1 MSLSLNC
8 LVVGDDPDRVFTV
21 EIPKNKNVSILKKLI
36 KEEKAPH
43 LDHVAASDLD
53 LWQVSFPIDDLETEL
68 GNIDL
73 AGYPKLSPPSKKL
86 STFFTDVADDCLH
99 VIAKVPEVQ
108 TVVALDPT
116 QLLSLNCFILGD
128 DPDRVFTVEIP
139 KNKNV
144 SILKKLIKEEKAP
157 HLDHVAA
164 SDLDLWQ
171 VSFPIDDLSSKNPPT
186 VGPKLRAEKFL
197 LDAFSSELDANRIH
211 VVARVPSKGAPSP
224 SSGPPPSAY
233 KFPVLS
239 ADQVGRDR
247 EKFCSQRKSEAPS
260 NGGNP
265 QTFLNRQDKADG
277 YIPCNRPY
285 GRPTALPLS
294 LLHPIFGEYVDDAEN
309 YVPTT
314 DDVKFFL
321 AFVQAMANIYKRE
334 DGRQETL
341 LTIFDD
347 HKIPIKPTMI
357 GRFTTDGDLSIGKF
371 RFLIAEFKNEIGST
385 AAEPFFQAIL
395 YFLEA
400 TRKLATQH
408 LNSVLPCMIVLI
420 FGPYV
425 AFAGAAWT
433 DRPTVQMLSPAIPC
447 HYQDTDIKME
457 GMLVRHLG
465 ALRRAIHALDTYY
478 QEYSANPS
486 FPLRN
491 PTHPYPT
498 SFTSWDGSAKRFIYL
513 FHMKGRNLFFGR
525 MDDIDGTAICIKFV
539 ARYCKEGHEFLAAK
553 GFAPKLHAVERLPGG
568 LYMVV
573 MDDVSEEYISLFNLI
588 RDNPDFL
595 SEEHLGARN
604 CLSEK
609 VGQCLRQFH
618 QAGFVHGDI
627 RDTNIMVKT
636 LKRGGND
643 GSFLVVDYDSSG
655 RIKQAR
661 YPLNLNTTSVQRPE
675 GATGGAVVEVEHDLE
690 MLDHIWDP

>member
-8 LVVGDDPDRVFTV
+8 FLLGDDLDRTFTV
-21 EIPKNKNVSILKKLI
+21 EIPHTKNVSILKDLI
-36 KEEKAPH
+36 KEKKAPH

-68 GNIDL
+68 GNINL
-73 AGYPKLSPPSKKL
+73 AAYPKLSPPSKKL
-86 STFFTDVADDCLH
+86 TTFFTDVADDCLH
-99 VIAKVPEVQ
+99 VIAKAPEVQ
-108 TVVALDPT
+108 TVVALDSA
-116 QLLSLNCFILGD
+116 QLLSFNCFLLGD
-128 DPDRVFTVEIP
+128 DPDRTFTVKIP
-139 KNKNV
+139 KTENV
-144 SILKKLIKEEKAP
+144 SILKDLIKEKKAP
-157 HLDHVAA
+157 HLNHVAA
-164 SDLDLWQ
+164 SDLDLWS
-171 VSFPIDDLSSKNPPT
+171 VSFPIDDLPSKNPPT
-186 VGPKLRAEKFL
+186 VGPKLRSEKL
-197 LDAFSSELDANRIH
+197 LSDAFPSELDINRIH
-211 VVARVPSKGAPSP
+211 VVARVPGQGTPSP

-239 ADQVGRDR
+239 TDQLGRDR
-247 EKFCSQRKSEAPS
+247 EKFCSQRKAEPPS

-294 LLHPIFGEYVDDAEN
+294 LLHPIFGEYIDDAEN
-309 YVPTT
+309 YVPTP
-314 DDVKFFL
+314 DDVQFFL
-321 AFVQAMANIYKRE
+321 VFVQAMADIYKTE

-341 LTIFDD
+341 LGIFNK
-347 HKIPIKPTMI
+347 HQIHMKPTMI
-357 GRFTTDGDLSIGKF
+357 
-371 RFLIAEFKNEIGST
+371 
-385 AAEPFFQAIL
+385 AIL

-408 LNSVLPCMIVLI
+408 LNSVLPCIIVLI

-447 HYQDTDIKME
+447 HYQDTDVKME
-457 GMLVRHLG
+457 SMLVRHLG
-465 ALRRAIHALDTYY
+465 ALRRAIHSLDIYY

-486 FPLRN
+486 LPLRN

-498 SFTSWDGSAKRFIYL
+498 SFTSRDGSVNHFIYL
-513 FHMKGRNLFFGR
+513 VHMKGRNLFLGR
-525 MDDIDGTAICIKFV
+525 MDGVDGTAICIKFV
-539 ARYCKEGHEFLAAK
+539 TRYCEEGHEFLAAK

-573 MDDVSEEYISLFNLI
+573 MDDVSEEYVSLFNLI
-588 RDNPDFL
+588 RDNLDLL
-595 SEEHLGARN
+595 SKEHLGARKL
-604 CLSEK
+604 LSEK
-609 VGQCLRQFH
+609 VRQCLRQLH

-636 LKRGGND
+636 LSQGGFKD
-643 GSFLVVDYDSSG
+643 GSFLVVDYDSCG
-655 RIKQAR
+655 KIKQAR
-661 YPLNLNTTSVQRPE
+661 YPLNLNTTSVWRPE
-675 GATGGAVVEVEHDLE
+675 GATGGAVIEVEHDLE
-690 MLDHIWDP
+690 MLDHIWDS